1 MQNPFIFSDRELP
14 PLEENTLQIDDSD
27 KHHMKMGSKV
37 EYCFSSSVP
46 TVEPLPLKLGS
57 LSLLLGDSIKRKCK
71 TQCSKRGHENRLS
84 FPHSLAA
91 S

>member
-37 EYCFSSSVP
+37 EFSF
-46 TVEPLPLKLGS
+46 VE
-57 LSLLLGDSIKRKCK
+57 
-71 TQCSKRGHENRLS
+71 
-84 FPHSLAA
+84 
-91 S
+91 

>member
-27 KHHMKMGSKV
+27 KHHMKMGRKV
-37 EYCFSSSVP
+37 EYCFSF
-46 TVEPLPLKLGS
+46 VEPPQVGKS
-57 LSLLLGDSIKRKCK
+57 ECLLLGDSIKRKCK

>member
-37 EYCFSSSVP
+37 EYCFSSLVP
-46 TVEPLPLKLGS
+46 TVEPLPQVGKS
-57 LSLLLGDSIKRKCK
+57 
-71 TQCSKRGHENRLS
+71 E
-84 FPHSLAA
+84 SLAWRLH
-91 S
+91 